1 MRRASEKWI
10 LIAWI
15 TSLCLAV
22 SGIACAQEVVAVLSA
37 ELGPYREA
45 LEGLQEALGH
55 SVTPIPITEG
65 TPRISL
71 ETRVV
76 VAFGGKAAQWSYPD
90 RIVLIYGMAPGT
102 TLGLRDRKGF
112 SIEVNILPRA
122 ETLLEKLKELQP
134 NLKRLA
140 VLWSSKSVED
150 YLSEIRKASES
161 IGLEILS
168 ERLNSPGDLPDRLR
182 ALFGKVDALWL
193 LPDPPLVNSQ
203 TVSTLK
209 EYSWSNDIPF
219 YAPTAGFVQ
228 QGATASISSS
238 FREIGRA
245 AGMAARKVLEGELAQ
260 GTVYPEKTEVTV
272 SIPSAES
279 AGLHIPPEALRK
291 ADKVL
296 P

>member
-1 MRRASEKWI
+1 MRRASKKTI
-10 LIAWI
+10 VI
-15 TSLCLAV
+15 TWVIGLWLV
-22 SGIACAQEVVAVLSA
+22 LSGIAFAQEVVAVLSS

-45 LEGLQEALGH
+45 FEGLQEALGH
-55 SVTPIPITEG
+55 SVPSIPLTEG
-65 TPRISL
+65 PPRISL

-112 SIEVNILPRA
+112 SIGVNILPRA
-122 ETLLEKLKELQP
+122 ATILTRLKEMQP

-140 VLWSSKSVED
+140 VLWSSKSIEE
-150 YLSEIRKASES
+150 YLREIQKASES
-161 IGLEILS
+161 IGVEILS
-168 ERLNSPGDLPDRLR
+168 ERLNSPGELPDRLR
-182 ALFGKVDALWL
+182 GLFGKINAFWL

-203 TVSTLK
+203 TLSILK

-245 AGMAARKVLEGELAQ
+245 AGMAARKALEGDLTQ
-260 GTVYPEKTEVTV
+260 GTVYPEREEVTV
-272 SIPSAES
+272 SRKAAEAAGFQIPR
-279 AGLHIPPEALRK
+279 EALEK